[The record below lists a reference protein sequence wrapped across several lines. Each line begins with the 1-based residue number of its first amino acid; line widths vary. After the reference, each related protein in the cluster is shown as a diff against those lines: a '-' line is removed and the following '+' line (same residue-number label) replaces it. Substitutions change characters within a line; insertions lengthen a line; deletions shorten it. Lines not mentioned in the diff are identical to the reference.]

1 MAKKDNPPE
10 ITGAIGRREGGRDL
24 GFGIGEWGMG
34 NGEWGMGNGE
44 WGIGIV
50 TVVLPL
56 TYLRCEP
63 TW

>member
-34 NGEWGMGNGE
+34 NGELG
-44 WGIGIV
+44 
-50 TVVLPL
+50 LSL
-56 TYLRCEP
+56 LCSH
-63 TW
+63 